1 MCTKYSVSC
10 QCDLIFT
17 TKRWHINETNKIIYY
32 ATLNIYLRI
41 FPHPENRRR
50 EKGTCSLEW
59 GESKLKFFLRGGVLS
74 QGGKLH
80 ISGVGH
86 LVYDLLLD
94 AYVLLNQVNTK
105 ATPVNNA
112 VPTRWIHVL
121 GHSYSFMFPIF
132 F

>member
-1 MCTKYSVSC
+1 
-10 QCDLIFT
+10 
-17 TKRWHINETNKIIYY
+17 
-32 ATLNIYLRI
+32 
-41 FPHPENRRR
+41 
-50 EKGTCSLEW
+50 LEG

-112 VPTRWIHVL
+112 VPTNAVPTSLQKSEHGDIRVIL
-121 GHSYSFMFPIF
+121 GNGQVRANRMLAQK
-132 F
+132 